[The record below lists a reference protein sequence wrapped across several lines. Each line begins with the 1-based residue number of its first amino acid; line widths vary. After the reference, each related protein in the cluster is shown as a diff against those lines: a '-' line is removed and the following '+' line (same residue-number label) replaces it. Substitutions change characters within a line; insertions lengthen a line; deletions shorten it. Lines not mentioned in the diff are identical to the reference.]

1 MRSLPRRLNMSR
13 LTDFWK
19 NFDVYSDDIVGK
31 TSIAKQDY
39 ELLRSN
45 QLLVSQRDWNSDST
59 LFTIDLPSEPFV
71 GDLDAPIYIM
81 TLNPGAG
88 DDEYENWENT
98 TLQDLA
104 NNCVV
109 QGETDYPFYY
119 LNPVLIG
126 TGGYDYWRN
135 NRFWGLIKALSE
147 YYNSEDIAIKKIA
160 NNVCDLELC
169 AYRSSSWNVGKFDI
183 NKLQVVKIMKD
194 FIRTVVVP
202 GVIRGEK
209 TFLVGRGREW
219 FKSDKYDY
227 NGKTITFDE
236 LEKYFPDRVIFY
248 HGQACRSM
256 SFNPYGYAK
265 SGGGG
270 TLGGQVL
277 LESLKKLP

>member
-39 ELLRSN
+39 EMLRSQ
-45 QLLVSQRDWNSDST
+45 QLLVTQRNWNSGST

-81 TLNPGAG
+81 TLNPKAG
-88 DDEYENWENT
+88 DDEYTNWQNT

-104 NNCVV
+104 KNCVV

-126 TGGYDYWRN
+126 TGGYDYWRYKK
-135 NRFWGLIKALSE
+135 FGKLIKALSE
-147 YYNSEDIAIKKIA
+147 YYNSEDIAIRKIA

-169 AYRSSSWNVGKFDI
+169 AYRSSKWNVSTKIGS
-183 NKLQVVKIMKD
+183 KLSVIKAMKD
-194 FIRTVVVP
+194 FVVNVVVP
-202 GVIRGEK
+202 GVMRGEK
-209 TFLVGRGREW
+209 TFLVGRGREY
-219 FKSDKYDY
+219 FKSERFNY
-227 NGKTITFDE
+227 NGKIITFDD
-236 LEKYFPDRVIFY
+236 LETEFPDRVVFY
-248 HGQACRSM
+248 HGRACWGM
-256 SFNPYGYAK
+256 SFNPK
-265 SGGGG
+265 EHTERGGG
-270 TLGGQVL
+270 TKGGEVL
-277 LESLKKLP
+277 LDTLKKLP

>member
-13 LTDFWK
+13 LTAFWK

-39 ELLRSN
+39 EMLKSQ
-45 QLLVSQRDWNSDST
+45 QLLVTQRNWNSDST

-88 DDEYENWENT
+88 DDEYTNWKNT

-104 NNCVV
+104 KNCVV
-109 QGETDYPFYY
+109 QGKTDYPFYY
-119 LNPVLIG
+119 LNPKLIG

-135 NRFWGLIKALSE
+135 NRFSGLIKALSE

-169 AYRSSSWNVGKFDI
+169 AYRSSKWDVSPKI
-183 NKLQVVKIMKD
+183 ASKLSVVKAMKD
-194 FIRTVVVP
+194 FIVNVVVP

-209 TFLVGRGREW
+209 TFLVGRGREY
-219 FKSDKYDY
+219 FKSERFNY
-227 NGKTITFDE
+227 NGKIITFDD
-236 LEKYFPDRVIFY
+236 LETEFPDRVVFY

-256 SFNPYGYAK
+256 SFNPYGYAP

-277 LESLKKLP
+277 LESLKKLS